1 LGGGGENQADLGGR
15 GEDEAK
21 LGGGGEDEADLG
33 GESEDE
39 VVLGSGCQTEGEFGG
54 RGEPDLRGGG
64 EDEFGGGGEADLGG
78 GGGQEGVFETEVYI
92 KAEVHSWDDS
102 ENENED
108 FVNIPVS
115 VMGDINNCDNDV
127 GSVVDEVGII
137 EEENQSECQQRGNVR
152 KHIDRGL
159 SDDQWQLDE
168 LLSGRETNCELED
181 DDSSRDVFGM
191 FLMLKYIADYK
202 WDMGTYFLDK
212 EHFRDVVKTYAVHGG
227 RNIRFVHG

>member
-1 LGGGGENQADLGGR
+1 MKSLGSTTTFEIGDWRLCFKIVLRDYDPLERQTEINLEYTIVEVNAELGGGGGRQNEADLGGGGENQADLGGR

-127 GSVVDEVGII
+127 GSMVDE
-137 EEENQSECQQRGNVR
+137 
-152 KHIDRGL
+152 
-159 SDDQWQLDE
+159 
-168 LLSGRETNCELED
+168 
-181 DDSSRDVFGM
+181 
-191 FLMLKYIADYK
+191 
-202 WDMGTYFLDK
+202 
-212 EHFRDVVKTYAVHGG
+212 
-227 RNIRFVHG
+227 IRRPT